1 MDGVRFPVA
10 SWFSTYGTAEDRRL
24 AGILVDMSE
33 EVRDRELEAFRHFGE
48 YNRLL
53 ASAVSHEI
61 RNMCLAIRVVT
72 SNLTRKPELEGD
84 ADLGAL
90 STLVDGLG
98 HMASFELA
106 GHKESSSTWTDL
118 RAVLEELR
126 VVIEVDWSDAGGS
139 IHWDVCP
146 LPSMRGDEHSLL
158 QVFLNLSQNS
168 LRASQQNGTPSLTV
182 RGSLEQ
188 DRVVVS
194 LIDSGPGIPNP
205 TTLFQ
210 PFRPDADGSGL
221 GLYISRTIMRNFG
234 GELKFVPTES
244 GCRFDVLFPPQ
255 GSRA

>member
-1 MDGVRFPVA
+1 
-10 SWFSTYGTAEDRRL
+10 
-24 AGILVDMSE
+24 
-33 EVRDRELEAFRHFGE
+33 
-48 YNRLL
+48 
-53 ASAVSHEI
+53 
-61 RNMCLAIRVVT
+61 
-72 SNLTRKPELEGD
+72 
-84 ADLGAL
+84 
-90 STLVDGLG
+90 
-98 HMASFELA
+98 
-106 GHKESSSTWTDL
+106 
-118 RAVLEELR
+118 VLEELR

-139 IHWDVCP
+139 IHWDVGP
-146 LPSMRGDEHSLL
+146 LPSVRGDEHSLL

-244 GCRFDVLFPPQ
+244 GCRFDVVFPPQ